1 MGRLLDA
8 PISGTGGWSGVAVMV
23 KSRKHGCAAIMSH
36 APFDISR
43 RLRVGV
49 NLRTFTQT
57 PNAEQLS
64 ANLDLLIKN
73 NEAEFEHFIDNGLGQ
88 APEMIYELR
97 SSLRE
102 LQKLLRQLQED
113 PSQLIHRPPNDALE
127 VNP

>member
-64 ANLDLLIKN
+64 GRRLL
-73 NEAEFEHFIDNGLGQ
+73 
-88 APEMIYELR
+88 ELHR
-97 SSLRE
+97 STIVAYRRMTRWAS
-102 LQKLLRQLQED
+102 
-113 PSQLIHRPPNDALE
+113 
-127 VNP
+127 